1 MFPGGIGS
9 AELILIAI
17 VAVVLFGS
25 KLPEVARSFGQSYT
39 QFRKGLNDI
48 QTSIKTELDR
58 ELDEVKKIPQEL
70 ETAYNEIGNDDNED
84 EADEEDEEGLGYDP
98 PDGI

>member
-25 KLPEVARSFGQSYT
+25 KLPEVARSVGQSYT

-48 QTSIKTELDR
+48 QSSIKDELDR
-58 ELDEVKKIPQEL
+58 EIDEVKKIPHEL
-70 ETAYNEIGNDDNED
+70 EKAYEEIEDDAED
-84 EADEEDEEGLGYDP
+84 DDGPSYDP
-98 PDGI
+98 PEGV

>member
-25 KLPEVARSFGQSYT
+25 KLPEVARSVGQSYS
-39 QFRKGLNDI
+39 QFRKGLNEI
-48 QTSIKTELDR
+48 QTSIKDELDR
-58 ELDEVKKIPQEL
+58 ELDEVKRIPQDL
-70 ETAYNEIGNDDNED
+70 EDAMNSED
-84 EADEEDEEGLGYDP
+84 EDDDEGGGPDYDP
-98 PDGI
+98 PEGL

>member
-9 AELILIAI
+9 FELMLIAVI
-17 VAVVLFGS
+17 AVMLFGS

-39 QFRKGLNDI
+39 QFRRGLNDI
-48 QTSIKTELDR
+48 QTSIKSELDR

-70 ETAYNEIGNDDNED
+70 EQVAKDIEDDSPS
-84 EADEEDEEGLGYDP
+84 YDP

>member
-25 KLPEVARSFGQSYT
+25 KLPEVARSVGQSYT

-48 QTSIKTELDR
+48 QSSIKDELDR
-58 ELDEVKKIPQEL
+58 ELDEVKRIPQEL
-70 ETAYNEIGNDDNED
+70 E
-84 EADEEDEEGLGYDP
+84 EAINADDEEEDDGPDYDP
-98 PDGI
+98 PEGI